1 MNLSERLLGSLRRVT
16 QLITRLPPL
25 RTLDR
30 DLLAVGITVLLWA
43 LDLTFDLSYQLTVS
57 SVSGAARW
65 REVTRP
71 LLLEHL
77 MLLPVLVLCYLAA
90 LRMSRVLSQPVLG
103 FLGHTG
109 LALLFASM
117 VRLLGLASYYI
128 MATPEDLAAP
138 HYHALL
144 RAVTQPFGSFDD
156 VVVNLTFYLLG
167 LFIIIGMNT
176 RMDLENERNRT
187 SELYALWLNARLDT
201 LRGQLNPHFL
211 FNSLHT
217 ISSLLFTDVKRADKL
232 LADFSDVLRT
242 TLREGQ
248 REFCTVREEMDY
260 ARRYLSIEE
269 TRFEDRLATR
279 LSVDEEAL
287 GARVPSLILQPL
299 IENAIK
305 YGISAS
311 AGANSVA
318 LEVRRSGDTLVLEV
332 SNDFRPENAVSSE
345 RKMGIGLTNV
355 RERLMAIYGGDY
367 TLSAIH
373 LPGNRWS
380 TRISLPYQEALR
392 P

>member
-1 MNLSERLLGSLRRVT
+1 MT

-30 DLLAVGITVLLWA
+30 DLLVAGITVLLWA
-43 LDLTFDLSYQLTVS
+43 LDTTFDLTYWLAVS
-57 SVSGAARW
+57 PLSGAERW
-65 REVTRP
+65 HAVTRP

-77 MLLPVLVLCYLAA
+77 LLLPALVACYLAA
-90 LRMSRVLSQPVLG
+90 MRASRLLSQPVLV
-103 FLGHTG
+103 FLAHAS
-109 LALLFASM
+109 LALAFVTLA
-117 VRLLGLASYYI
+117 RLLALTGYY
-128 MATPEDLAAP
+128 LAASAADLGNP
-138 HYHALL
+138 HYHGLL
-144 RAVTQPFGSFDD
+144 TAVTHPFNSLDD
-156 VVVNLTFYLLG
+156 VLINLTFYLLG
-167 LFIIIGMNT
+167 LFILAGVNT

-217 ISSLLFTDVKRADKL
+217 ISSLLFTDIRRADKL

-248 REFCTVREEMDY
+248 REFSTVREEVDY

-269 TRFEDRLATR
+269 TRFEDRLVTR
-279 LSVDEEAL
+279 FAVQEAAL

-311 AGANSVA
+311 AGANTVA
-318 LEVRRSGDTLVLEV
+318 VEASRSGETLVLEV
-332 SNDFRPENAVSSE
+332 SNDFRPENAVSAE
-345 RKMGIGLTNV
+345 RKTGIGLNNV
-355 RERLMAIYGGDY
+355 RERLMAIYGADY
-367 TLSAIH
+367 TLSSIH
-373 LPGNRWS
+373 IPGNRWS

-392 P
+392 Q

>member
-1 MNLSERLLGSLRRVT
+1 
-16 QLITRLPPL
+16 L

-30 DLLAVGITVLLWA
+30 DLLVIGITLLLWA
-43 LDLTFDLSYQLTVS
+43 LDLTFDLTYWLAVS
-57 SVSGAARW
+57 SVSGGTRW
-65 REVTRP
+65 HEVTRP
-71 LLLEHL
+71 LLIEHL
-77 MLLPVLVLCYLAA
+77 LLLPVLVSCYLAA
-90 LRMSRVLSQPVLG
+90 MRVSRLLAQPVLAV
-103 FLGHTG
+103 LAHTA
-109 LALLFASM
+109 LALAFVFL
-117 VRLLGLASYYI
+117 VRLLALAAYYL
-128 MATPEDLAAP
+128 MAAQADLATP

-144 RAVTQPFGSFDD
+144 QAVVSPFSSVDD
-156 VVVNLTFYLLG
+156 VLINLTFYLLG
-167 LFIIIGMNT
+167 LFILVGVNT

-217 ISSLLFTDVKRADKL
+217 ISSLLFTDIRRADKL

-248 REFCTVREEMDY
+248 REFSTVREEVDY

-269 TRFEDRLATR
+269 TRFEDRLVTR
-279 LSVDEEAL
+279 FSVDDQAL

-311 AGANSVA
+311 AGGNAVA
-318 LEVRRSGDTLVLEV
+318 VEARRSGDTLVLEV
-332 SNDFRPENAVSSE
+332 SNDFRPEDTVSAE
-345 RKMGIGLTNV
+345 RKTGIGLNNV
-355 RERLMAIYGGDY
+355 RERLMAIYGADY
-367 TLSAIH
+367 TLSSIH

>member
-1 MNLSERLLGSLRRVT
+1 MT
-16 QLITRLPPL
+16 QLIARLPPL

-30 DLLAVGITVLLWA
+30 DLLVVGITVLLWL
-43 LDLTFDLSYQLTVS
+43 LDLTFDLSYWLTVS
-57 SVSGAARW
+57 SVSGPARW
-65 REVTRP
+65 HEVTRP
-71 LLLEHL
+71 LLIVHL
-77 MLLPVLVLCYLAA
+77 LLLPMLVLCYLAA
-90 LRMSRVLSQPVLG
+90 MRVSRVLSQAALA
-103 FLGHTG
+103 FLVQTALALAFVYLVRLTG
-109 LALLFASM
+109 LVAYYVMADPAE
-117 VRLLGLASYYI
+117 LA
-128 MATPEDLAAP
+128 TP

-144 RAVTQPFGSFDD
+144 QAVMSPLSSIDD
-156 VVVNLTFYLLG
+156 VLLNLTFYLLG
-167 LFIIIGMNT
+167 LFILLAVNT
-176 RMDLENERNRT
+176 RMDLENERHRT

-217 ISSLLFTDVKRADKL
+217 ISSLLFTDIRRADKL

-248 REFCTVREEMDY
+248 REFTTVREEMDY

-279 LSVDEEAL
+279 FSVEEAAL

-305 YGISAS
+305 HGISTI

-318 LEVRRSGDTLVLEV
+318 VEVRRGGDTLVLEV
-332 SNDFRPENAVSSE
+332 SNDFRPGVAVSAE

-367 TLSAIH
+367 TLSSIA

>member
-1 MNLSERLLGSLRRVT
+1 MT

-25 RTLDR
+25 RSLDR
-30 DLLAVGITVLLWA
+30 DLLVAGVTLLLWA
-43 LDLTFDLSYQLTVS
+43 LDLTFTLTYWLAVS
-57 SVSGAARW
+57 SVSSAARW
-65 REVTRP
+65 HAVTRP
-71 LLLEHL
+71 LLTEHL
-77 MLLPVLVLCYLAA
+77 LLLPVLLACYWSAM
-90 LRMSRVLSQPVLG
+90 RISRVFMQPLLA
-103 FLGHTG
+103 FLAHGG
-109 LALLFASM
+109 LALVFAFLA
-117 VRLLGLASYYI
+117 RLLALVAYYL
-128 MATPEDLAAP
+128 MADPADLSGT
-138 HYHALL
+138 HYHALQQAVL
-144 RAVTQPFGSFDD
+144 DPFSRADD
-156 VVVNLTFYLLG
+156 VLINLTFYLLG
-167 LFIIIGMNT
+167 LFVLMGVTT

-217 ISSLLFTDVKRADKL
+217 ISSLLFTDIRRADKL

-248 REFCTVREEMDY
+248 REFSTVREEVDY

-269 TRFEDRLATR
+269 TRFEDRLLTR
-279 LSVDEEAL
+279 FLVDDGAL

-311 AGANSVA
+311 AGGNTVA
-318 LEVRRSGDTLVLEV
+318 VEVRRNGDTLVLEV
-332 SNDFRPENAVSSE
+332 SNDFRPENAVAPE
-345 RKMGIGLTNV
+345 RKTGIGLSNV
-355 RERLMAIYGGDY
+355 RERLMAIYGADY
-367 TLSAIH
+367 TLSSLH

-380 TRISLPYQEALR
+380 TRISLPFQEALR

>member
-1 MNLSERLLGSLRRVT
+1 VT
-16 QLITRLPPL
+16 QFITRLPPL

-30 DLLAVGITVLLWA
+30 DLLVIGITVLLWV
-43 LDLTFDLSYQLTVS
+43 LDLTFDLSYWLTVS
-57 SVSGAARW
+57 TVSGAARW
-65 REVTRP
+65 HEVTRP
-71 LLLEHL
+71 LLLTHL
-77 MLLPVLVLCYLAA
+77 LLLPVLVLCYLAA
-90 LRMSRVLSQPVLG
+90 MRVSRVFAQPVLA
-103 FLGHTG
+103 FLAHAG
-109 LALLFASM
+109 LALVFVYL
-117 VRLLGLASYYI
+117 VRLLGFAAYYLLA
-128 MATPEDLAAP
+128 APADLAAP
-138 HYHALL
+138 HYHALQQVVVSPL
-144 RAVTQPFGSFDD
+144 SSFDD
-156 VVVNLTFYLLG
+156 VLINLTFYLLG
-167 LFIIIGMNT
+167 LFILVGVNT

-217 ISSLLFTDVKRADKL
+217 ISSLLFTDIRRADKL

-248 REFCTVREEMDY
+248 REFSTVREEVDY

-269 TRFEDRLATR
+269 TRFEDRLVTR
-279 LSVDEEAL
+279 FSVDEQAL

-318 LEVRRSGDTLVLEV
+318 VEARRSGDTLVLEV
-332 SNDFRPENAVSSE
+332 SNDFRPENAVSAE
-345 RKMGIGLTNV
+345 RKTGIGLNNV
-355 RERLMAIYGGDY
+355 RERLMAIYGADY
-367 TLSAIH
+367 TLSSIH

-380 TRISLPYQEALR
+380 TRISLPYQEALH